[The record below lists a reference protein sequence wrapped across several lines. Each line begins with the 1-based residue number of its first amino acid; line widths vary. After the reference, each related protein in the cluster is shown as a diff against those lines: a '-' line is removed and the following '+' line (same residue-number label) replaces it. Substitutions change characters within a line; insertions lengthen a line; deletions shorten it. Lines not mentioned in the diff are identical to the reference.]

1 MGYRRQNSLVC
12 LHAAVVPRPSPAR
25 RVEVDYC
32 DTSCLHDSTFPAT
45 LSVKSFEATRGE
57 RCEFSRKR
65 VLKNQKR
72 IGSEEKKDE
81 DSFASACSA
90 RSFFLTTFHGLHA
103 ISPEIIQFRIAA
115 IIHVHMTYVKSR
127 PRRGSETD
135 TVCAVSYATIALSAA
150 GRAVRRGVGGIHRE
164 LSRLS
169 SVTGDATT

>member
-1 MGYRRQNSLVC
+1 MGYRRQNSLVS
-12 LHAAVVPRPSPAR
+12 LHAAVVPRPSPPAR

-90 RSFFLTTFHGLHA
+90 RSFFGPHFMACMQFLLKLLSFELRQYDYLH
-103 ISPEIIQFRIAA
+103 
-115 IIHVHMTYVKSR
+115 TGTGKSML
-127 PRRGSETD
+127 PRF
-135 TVCAVSYATIALSAA
+135 
-150 GRAVRRGVGGIHRE
+150 
-164 LSRLS
+164 
-169 SVTGDATT
+169 